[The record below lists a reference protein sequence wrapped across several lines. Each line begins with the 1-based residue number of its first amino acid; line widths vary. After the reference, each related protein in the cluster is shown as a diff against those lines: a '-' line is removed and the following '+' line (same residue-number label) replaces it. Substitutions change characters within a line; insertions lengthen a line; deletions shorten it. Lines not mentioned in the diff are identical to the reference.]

1 MDWSTT
7 FAFGIWILWQHR
19 NRIVFQNQSP
29 NQSIHKEVMKRA
41 TEFALCAQLVLANR
55 TRVERRIKWERPLR
69 GWYKLN
75 TDGSSLGNPG
85 AAGGG
90 GVIRD
95 ASGAWIQAFSR
106 NICSTTSFLVELWA
120 LRNGLIMC
128 KELQLH
134 AVEVELDACVVSD
147 LMNHNGGSN
156 SVNSSLVADC
166 RLLIAQMPQVKVNHC
181 YREANCCA

>member
-1 MDWSTT
+1 
-7 FAFGIWILWQHR
+7 
-19 NRIVFQNQSP
+19 
-29 NQSIHKEVMKRA
+29 MKRA

-55 TRVERRIKWERPLR
+55 TCVERRIKWERPLR
-69 GWYKLN
+69 GWCKLN

-95 ASGAWIQAFSR
+95 ALGAWIQAFSR

-156 SVNSSLVADC
+156 TVNSSLVADC